1 MATGIERVFR
11 TGGRGMRIVRYILIL
26 LSLSAILFLFYSG
39 LRYEG
44 PPPSFWELL
53 AGLALLGAFMLNLA
67 YLLAVGP
74 PQTKT
79 PDGLRSTVTRRLDAK
94 EAELDDRAKR

>member
-1 MATGIERVFR
+1 
-11 TGGRGMRIVRYILIL
+11 MRIVRYILIL

-39 LRYEG
+39 LRHEA
-44 PPPSFWELL
+44 PAPSFWELL

-79 PDGLRSTVTRRLDAK
+79 
-94 EAELDDRAKR
+94 DR

>member
-1 MATGIERVFR
+1 
-11 TGGRGMRIVRYILIL
+11 MRIVRYILIV

-44 PPPSFWELL
+44 PAPSLWELL
-53 AGLALLGAFMLNLA
+53 AGLALLAAFMLNLA

-79 PDGLRSTVTRRLDAK
+79 PGGLRSIVTRRLDAK
-94 EAELDDRAKR
+94 EAEPKDRANR

>member
-1 MATGIERVFR
+1 
-11 TGGRGMRIVRYILIL
+11 MRIVRYILIL
-26 LSLSAILFLFYSG
+26 LSLSAVLFLFYSG

-44 PPPSFWELL
+44 PAPSLWELL

-79 PDGLRSTVTRRLDAK
+79 PGRLRSIVTRRLNARD
-94 EAELDDRAKR
+94 AELEDGAKR